1 MTNTQTSDSRP
12 PEDPGPA
19 PIEAPL
25 GGAVSRGM
33 SWMGA
38 AAVAGRGVSFVQM
51 WALGWLLF
59 EEDFGVYAAVLG
71 IWGLV
76 AVLREGSVTNVLI
89 RRGLKELPRLE
100 GPGFWLCLT
109 MNLGVGA
116 ILGAIALAL
125 PAARG
130 SLSETYA
137 DPRLPSML
145 LVVALGIPLSTPA
158 AILIMR
164 LRMHMRFAEL
174 SRVQMV
180 SAILR
185 AVVAVGLASVGF
197 GPISLVWPLTAVAL
211 WEWWAL
217 HRLTPLRLRDLRFN
231 GPVVRSLFHQ
241 AIHALTVGL
250 GNFFV
255 DKGVYVVIPVFLGK
269 AVVGVF
275 SFGFEIM
282 MQLAALI
289 SWNLQLVLMPALAR
303 LNAEKE
309 RQRAA
314 VVRALRAVT
323 VISCPMCMGLAAVME
338 PLEGVLWGGRW
349 AGAVAVV
356 QIFGA
361 AFPARMTFGLTNAVL
376 MAQGRFRTCGTLMLI
391 EGVMLVGAGAAGA
404 VVLGSAWGV
413 AACVAGAL
421 VVARVGVTAY
431 TVVTSGGSAREVT
444 VAMAPAWLASIAA
457 WALAAWAEALAFVD
471 AGLGGAITD
480 AFEGAGL
487 GARWI
492 AAGTGAARI
501 AVIGPVFSV
510 SFVVLMRV
518 LGRDQLA
525 EAVAAMP
532 GRLRPWARRAALL
545 PRGAA

>member
-501 AVIGPVFSV
+501 AVIGPVFSA
-510 SFVVLMRV
+510 SFV
-518 LGRDQLA
+518 
-525 EAVAAMP
+525 
-532 GRLRPWARRAALL
+532 
-545 PRGAA
+545 